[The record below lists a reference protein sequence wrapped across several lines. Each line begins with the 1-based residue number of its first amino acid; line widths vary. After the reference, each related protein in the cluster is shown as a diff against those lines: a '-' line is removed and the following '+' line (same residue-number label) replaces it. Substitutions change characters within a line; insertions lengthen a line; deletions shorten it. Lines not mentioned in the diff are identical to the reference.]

1 MAVVIAA
8 ATSTANPVHRYTR
21 VCLYMYANVEKK
33 LVSPIE
39 MLQLPLSLYAA
50 LEKNYKKNCVV
61 INLRFSSNCVSV
73 CVFHSSNIEIE

>member
-1 MAVVIAA
+1 MAVVIAAAA
-8 ATSTANPVHRYTR
+8 ATSTANPVQRYTR

-50 LEKNYKKNCVV
+50 LEKKNYKKTA
-61 INLRFSSNCVSV
+61 L
-73 CVFHSSNIEIE
+73 